1 MERPIKAPFICFPF
15 LQDYVPLMN
24 AMIMG
29 LGWIPWFVPRGADL
43 INNLPGVILTLWIGL
58 VFATMV
64 YFHGN
69 VKDLEP
75 KPGSV
80 TPIQKTAAGL
90 MFLADAI
97 MLGLALYLI
106 LR

>member
-1 MERPIKAPFICFPF
+1 MERPIKAPIICFRF
-15 LQDYVPLMN
+15 FEDYVPLMN

-43 INNLPGVILTLWIGL
+43 INNLPGVILTLWVGL

-90 MFLADAI
+90 MFLVDAI

>member
-1 MERPIKAPFICFPF
+1 
-15 LQDYVPLMN
+15 MN
-24 AMIMG
+24 EIIMG

-43 INNLPGVILTLWIGL
+43 VNNLPGVILALWIGL
-58 VFATMV
+58 VFSTMV

-69 VKDLEP
+69 VKDLES

-90 MFLADAI
+90 MYLVDGI

>member
-1 MERPIKAPFICFPF
+1 
-15 LQDYVPLMN
+15 MN
-24 AMIMG
+24 EIIMG
-29 LGWIPWFVPRGADL
+29 LGWIPWFVPRGTDL
-43 INNLPGVILTLWIGL
+43 LGNLPGVILALWIGL
-58 VFATMV
+58 VFSTMV

-69 VKDLEP
+69 VKDLES

-90 MFLADAI
+90 MYLFDGI
-97 MLGLALYLI
+97 MLALALYLV

>member
-1 MERPIKAPFICFPF
+1 MEHPIKAPLICFRF

-90 MFLADAI
+90 MFLVDAI

>member
-1 MERPIKAPFICFPF
+1 
-15 LQDYVPLMN
+15 
-24 AMIMG
+24 
-29 LGWIPWFVPRGADL
+29 
-43 INNLPGVILTLWIGL
+43 L

-80 TPIQKTAAGL
+80 TPIQKTAAGA
-90 MFLADAI
+90 MFLVDAI

>member
-1 MERPIKAPFICFPF
+1 
-15 LQDYVPLMN
+15 
-24 AMIMG
+24 
-29 LGWIPWFVPRGADL
+29 
-43 INNLPGVILTLWIGL
+43 
-58 VFATMV
+58 MV
-64 YFHGN
+64 YFHGS

-97 MLGLALYLI
+97 MLGLAFYLI

>member
-1 MERPIKAPFICFPF
+1 MEGVRF
-15 LQDYVPLMN
+15 LMN
-24 AMIMG
+24 EIMMT
-29 LGWIPWFVPRGADL
+29 LGWVPWFVPRGVDL
-43 INNLPGVILTLWIGL
+43 INNLPAVIITLWLGL
-58 VFATMV
+58 VFSTMV
-64 YFHGN
+64 YFHGS

-97 MLGLALYLI
+97 MLALAFYLI

>member
-1 MERPIKAPFICFPF
+1 MPFICFPF

-90 MFLADAI
+90 MFFVDAI

>member
-1 MERPIKAPFICFPF
+1 M
-15 LQDYVPLMN
+15 
-24 AMIMG
+24 
-29 LGWIPWFVPRGADL
+29 
-43 INNLPGVILTLWIGL
+43 NNLPMVIITLWLGL
-58 VFATMV
+58 LFSTMV
-64 YFHGN
+64 YFHGS

-97 MLGLALYLI
+97 MLGLAFYLI

>member
-1 MERPIKAPFICFPF
+1 
-15 LQDYVPLMN
+15 
-24 AMIMG
+24 
-29 LGWIPWFVPRGADL
+29 
-43 INNLPGVILTLWIGL
+43 
-58 VFATMV
+58 MV

-69 VKDLEP
+69 VKDLES

-80 TPIQKTAAGL
+80 TPIQKTAAGA
-90 MFLADAI
+90 MFLVDAI

>member
-1 MERPIKAPFICFPF
+1 
-15 LQDYVPLMN
+15 MN
-24 AMIMG
+24 EIMMT
-29 LGWIPWFVPRGADL
+29 LGWAPWFVPRGVDL
-43 INNLPGVILTLWIGL
+43 INNLPAVIITLWLGL
-58 VFATMV
+58 VFSTMV

-90 MFLADAI
+90 MVLVDAI
-97 MLGLALYLI
+97 MLGLAFYLI

>member
-1 MERPIKAPFICFPF
+1 
-15 LQDYVPLMN
+15 MN
-24 AMIMG
+24 EIIMG
-29 LGWIPWFVPRGADL
+29 LGWIPWFVPRGTDL
-43 INNLPGVILTLWIGL
+43 LGNLPGVILALWIGL
-58 VFATMV
+58 VFSTMV

-69 VKDLEP
+69 VKDLES

-90 MFLADAI
+90 MYLLDGI
-97 MLGLALYLI
+97 MLALAFYLV

>member
-69 VKDLEP
+69 VKDLESRI
-75 KPGSV
+75 GSV

-90 MFLADAI
+90 MFLVDAI

>member
-1 MERPIKAPFICFPF
+1 MERPIKAPLICFRF

-43 INNLPGVILTLWIGL
+43 LNNLPGVILTLWIGL

-90 MFLADAI
+90 MFLVDAI

>member
-1 MERPIKAPFICFPF
+1 MERPLKAPLICFHF
-15 LQDYVPLMN
+15 FEDYLLLMN
-24 AMIMG
+24 EIIMG
-29 LGWIPWFVPRGADL
+29 LGSVPWFVPRGVDL
-43 INNLPGVILTLWIGL
+43 VNNLPGVILTLWIGL

-69 VKDLEP
+69 VKDLES

-80 TPIQKTAAGL
+80 TPIQKTAAGA
-90 MFLADAI
+90 MFLVDAI